1 MTNEITISKA
11 ELKLDLEEA
20 GIRVLDYVPERIT
33 PPIVIMS
40 SASPYLTPSTLGTQY
55 DLNLELVVIA
65 TTATNKKATE
75 NLDQAIHNVLS
86 AMPRY
91 ARVIR
96 VNEPYNLQ
104 TNNAEYLSANI
115 SLELEITILKGH
127 EMTNT

>member
-11 ELKLDLEEA
+11 ELKLDLEQA

-115 SLELEITILKGH
+115 SLELEITI
-127 EMTNT
+127 

>member
-1 MTNEITISKA
+1 MSNEITISKA
-11 ELKLDLEEA
+11 EFKHDLEEA

-33 PPIVIMS
+33 PPIVIINS
-40 SASPYLTPSTLGTQY
+40 SSPYLTPSTLGTQY

-65 TTATNKKATE
+65 STATNKKATE
-75 NLDQAIHNVLS
+75 NLDQAIHDVLN

-115 SLELEITILKGH
+115 SVELEITI
-127 EMTNT
+127 

>member
-65 TTATNKKATE
+65 STATNKQATE
-75 NLDQAIHNVLS
+75 NLDQAIHNVIS

-115 SLELEITILKGH
+115 SLELEITI
-127 EMTNT
+127 

>member
-55 DLNLELVVIA
+55 NLNLELVVIA

-115 SLELEITILKGH
+115 SLELEITI
-127 EMTNT
+127 

>member
-1 MTNEITISKA
+1 MSNEITISKA
-11 ELKLDLEEA
+11 EFKLDLESA

-33 PPIVIMS
+33 PPIVIINS
-40 SASPYLTPSTLGTQY
+40 SSPYLTPSTLGTQY

-65 TTATNKKATE
+65 STATNKKATE
-75 NLDQAIHNVLS
+75 NLDQAIHDVLN

-115 SLELEITILKGH
+115 SVELEITI
-127 EMTNT
+127 

>member
-11 ELKLDLEEA
+11 EFKLDLEEA

-33 PPIVIMS
+33 PPIVIINS
-40 SASPYLTPSTLGTQY
+40 SSPYLTPSTLGTQY

-65 TTATNKKATE
+65 STATNKKATE
-75 NLDQAIHNVLS
+75 NLDQAIHDVLN

-91 ARVIR
+91 SRVIR

-115 SLELEITILKGH
+115 SVELEITI
-127 EMTNT
+127 

>member
-11 ELKLDLEEA
+11 EFKLDLEEA

-33 PPIVIMS
+33 PPIVIINS
-40 SASPYLTPSTLGTQY
+40 SSPYLTPSTLGTQY
-55 DLNLELVVIA
+55 NLNLELVVIA
-65 TTATNKKATE
+65 STATNKKATE
-75 NLDQAIHNVLS
+75 NLDQAIHDVLN

-91 ARVIR
+91 SRVIR

-115 SLELEITILKGH
+115 SVELEITI
-127 EMTNT
+127 